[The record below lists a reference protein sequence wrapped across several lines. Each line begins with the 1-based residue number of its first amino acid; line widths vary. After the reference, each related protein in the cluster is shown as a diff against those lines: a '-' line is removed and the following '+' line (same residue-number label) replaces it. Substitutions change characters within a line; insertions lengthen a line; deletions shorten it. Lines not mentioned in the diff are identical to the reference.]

1 MFGHMKKISILRLL
15 ALMGIFFIGCQHA
28 NALPPEVEADRQML
42 SARSA
47 IDEKRWKDAI
57 EALNAAEKTGVK
69 KLPESFSYHF
79 GVALNA
85 IKDFTG
91 GQDRIN
97 QYLNRYGTKA
107 RYYREALEQLN
118 ISEKGIKYQA
128 SIDSSWRKWTTSST
142 SIVFGRNA
150 YISEEDAC
158 SRTINALKDMSP
170 SAHNF
175 GSCDCNGDMGGHPA
189 YPEIRERQCKVRW
202 EGNLI
207 LDNRSDDSDSY
218 SSKTKS
224 LILNSY

>member
-1 MFGHMKKISILRLL
+1 MLIARHL
-15 ALMGIFFIGCQHA
+15 ALIGIFFISCQHA

-47 IDEKRWKDAI
+47 IDEKRWEDAI

-69 KLPESFSYHF
+69 KLPESFNYHF

-91 GQDRIN
+91 GQGRIN
-97 QYLNRYGTKA
+97 KYLNRYGTKA

-118 ISEKGIKYQA
+118 ISEKGIKNQA
-128 SIDSSWRKWTTSST
+128 SINSSWRKWTTSST
-142 SIVFGRNA
+142 SIVFGINA

-170 SAHNF
+170 SARNF
-175 GSCDCNGDMGGHPA
+175 GSCDCHGDMGGHPA
-189 YPEIRERQCKVRW
+189 YPEIRERQCEVRW
-202 EGNLI
+202 EGNFI

-218 SSKTKS
+218 SSKTRS
-224 LILNSY
+224 LILDSY